1 MDFKPPSS
9 VIFHTANGR
18 KIEVTDGQM
27 AKVRS
32 ILWRK
37 NDSDSNMKHI
47 TVNTDNRTRMKTSKY
62 FSNTNTNVYDNED
75 KENIIESSS
84 MINNNNNNNDDGDNL
99 MEDIDDDF
107 YDDIFISSSSIAM
120 DISTK
125 NESTKKRY
133 CESSSSSSLQQTSSK
148 RKRLS

>member
-62 FSNTNTNVYDNED
+62 FSNTNTNFFFHNKDDEFKCRIKRYDENGSIDNELAAD
-75 KENIIESSS
+75 CIVC
-84 MINNNNNNNDDGDNL
+84 INMGKCFCSL
-99 MEDIDDDF
+99 I
-107 YDDIFISSSSIAM
+107 
-120 DISTK
+120 
-125 NESTKKRY
+125 NECFK
-133 CESSSSSSLQQTSSK
+133 SSSSSSPSPSSI
-148 RKRLS
+148 LLNIVPIN

>member
-37 NDSDSNMKHI
+37 NDLDSNMKHI

-84 MINNNNNNNDDGDNL
+84 MINNNNNNDDGDNL

-125 NESTKKRY
+125 NESTKKRNY
-133 CESSSSSSLQQTSSK
+133 ESSSSSSLQQTSSK

>member
-84 MINNNNNNNDDGDNL
+84 MINNNNNNDDGDNL

>member
-84 MINNNNNNNDDGDNL
+84 MINNNNNNDDGDNL

-107 YDDIFISSSSIAM
+107 YDEIFISSSSIAM